1 MPVFWELL
9 VQQPIPYNNQIML
22 CSEDSIFDINITPCV
37 DGRKGKTFIMEYVQ
51 ILCFYLFKKT
61 NIANYD

>member
-1 MPVFWELL
+1 
-9 VQQPIPYNNQIML
+9 ML

-37 DGRKGKTFIMEYVQ
+37 DGRKGKNFILEYVQ

-61 NIANYD
+61 NIANYDLIGCFQILF